1 MNAGRLWAVPVMICG
16 AALLS
21 AALGLAQGPHT
32 SSGESRQADARVRSG
47 VLRARVSWAVNPET
61 LADVLRG
68 KIEYRPFLNRD
79 SSCSSIRFIQVA
91 KVAQSGGRDYNWLM
105 GESNRN
111 LIRTSA
117 NTASGV
123 KGGYFV
129 DHEAFHCMK
138 GHVCSPYFRDSWA
151 NPDESQDGFQLGTK
165 TAPASLVDYPFGWES
180 LEQVTLESCARCVD
194 TGAFLGCAEWG
205 GSWRER
211 GSREILAISMHDAPS
226 VTFLAALHQF
236 EAFYSGRNR

>member
-1 MNAGRLWAVPVMICG
+1 MRG

-21 AALGLAQGPHT
+21 AALGLAQGPDT
-32 SSGESRQADARVRSG
+32 SSRESREADARVKSG
-47 VLRARVSWAVNPET
+47 LIRVHVSWVVNPET
-61 LADVLRG
+61 SADVLRG
-68 KIEYRPFLNRD
+68 KIEYRPTPNLD

-91 KVAQSGGRDYNWLM
+91 KVEQSGGRDYDWLM
-105 GESNRN
+105 GESDRN
-111 LIRTSA
+111 LIRTNSS
-117 NTASGV
+117 TASGV

-129 DHEAFHCMK
+129 DHEAFRCMK

-151 NPDESQDGFQLGTK
+151 NADESQDGFQLGTK
-165 TAPASLVDYPFGWES
+165 TAAASLVDYPFGWES

-205 GSWRER
+205 GSWPER
-211 GSREILAISMHDAPS
+211 GSREIQAISMHDAPS

-236 EAFYSGRNR
+236 EAFYSGRNP

>member
-1 MNAGRLWAVPVMICG
+1 
-16 AALLS
+16 
-21 AALGLAQGPHT
+21 LAQDSDGLQPN
-32 SSGESRQADARVRSG
+32 SKQVEIRGRSG
-47 VLRARVSWAVNPET
+47 VLTANVSWVVDPAT
-61 LADVLRG
+61 STDALRG
-68 KIEYRPFLNRD
+68 RIEYLPNRNAN
-79 SSCSSIRFIQVA
+79 SLCSAIRFVQVA
-91 KVAQSGGRDYNWLM
+91 KVEQTGGRDFDWTM

-111 LIRTSA
+111 LIRTSS
-117 NTASGV
+117 NPASGV

-138 GHVCSPYFRDSWA
+138 GHVCSPYFRDSWV
-151 NPDESQDGFQLGTK
+151 NPDESQDGFQLGIK

-180 LEQVTLESCARCVD
+180 LEQVMLESCARCVD

-205 GSWRER
+205 GSWPER

-236 EAFYSGRNR
+236 EAFYSGPNP